1 VCPSC
6 VGLADKSGTK
16 GSGQMPDDE
25 QAIREL
31 TQTWLAATQKGD
43 IQTVL
48 SLMMDDVIFMV
59 PGSPVLN
66 RSAKK
71 LLPRALKH

>member
-1 VCPSC
+1 
-6 VGLADKSGTK
+6 
-16 GSGQMPDDE
+16 MPDDE